1 MHTRIKRIAEERVA
15 GLKAVSEHKAREAK
29 AAEKAAEAAEEA
41 EEAASAAGGGAGGEE
56 GRGSMRASF
65 SRASFSCAIG
75 AIGSVACNP
84 VGWAARIRNP
94 RAQVSFRKGL
104 VASPAPSSAPPSSAA
119 PGMQRRRSSFAVD
132 NGGGRGTF
140 SAEFVRARVH
150 GGGGEEPVV
159 SAFAAMAKAAAEASL
174 RTSAGSGAGPS
185 AAQ

>member
-1 MHTRIKRIAEERVA
+1 M
-15 GLKAVSEHKAREAK
+15 
-29 AAEKAAEAAEEA
+29 EEA
-41 EEAASAAGGGAGGEE
+41 SEAASAAGGGAGGEE
-56 GRGSMRASF
+56 GRGCMRASF
-65 SRASFSCAIG
+65 SRAPFSCAIG

-84 VGWAARIRNP
+84 AGWAARIRNP
-94 RAQVSFRKGL
+94 RARVSFRKGL
-104 VASPAPSSAPPSSAA
+104 VASPAPSSAPPSSTAA
-119 PGMQRRRSSFAVD
+119 GMQRRRSSFAVD

-140 SAEFVRARVH
+140 SAG

>member
-1 MHTRIKRIAEERVA
+1 MVLPSSSVT
-15 GLKAVSEHKAREAK
+15 LT
-29 AAEKAAEAAEEA
+29 
-41 EEAASAAGGGAGGEE
+41 
-56 GRGSMRASF
+56 ASF
-65 SRASFSCAIG
+65 FFPVPSAMASKDASLHPVWIASGGTALASTSCPNQAIG

-140 SAEFVRARVH
+140 SAG